1 MRNQIITTS
10 PSFIKIRLWLP
21 TIYWLICSVLAYTWC
36 IFTITN
42 PMPCEK
48 CTKIQFWC
56 TVLLIFSLTGWSQM
70 LFFSHLEEGFPSPP
84 PLVRHATHLQYLHRR
99 GSLLIH
105 STSIGEARYSSAV
118 PPSVRHVTHLQHL
131 HRWGMLLTCS
141 ASIGEARY
149 SPAVPPL
156 VRHVTHLQDIQV
168 HLLLFH
174 LDLFYIMI
182 NLSCLFA
189 Y

>member
-1 MRNQIITTS
+1 
-10 PSFIKIRLWLP
+10 
-21 TIYWLICSVLAYTWC
+21 
-36 IFTITN
+36 
-42 PMPCEK
+42 
-48 CTKIQFWC
+48 
-56 TVLLIFSLTGWSQM
+56 M

-105 STSIGEARYSSAV
+105 ST
-118 PPSVRHVTHLQHL
+118 
-131 HRWGMLLTCS
+131 
-141 ASIGEARY
+141 SIGEARY

>member
-1 MRNQIITTS
+1 
-10 PSFIKIRLWLP
+10 
-21 TIYWLICSVLAYTWC
+21 
-36 IFTITN
+36 
-42 PMPCEK
+42 MPCEK

-56 TVLLIFSLTGWSQM
+56 TVLLILSLTGWSQM

-149 SPAVPPL
+149 SPAAPPS
-156 VRHVTHLQDIQV
+156 VRHVTHLQYLHWWGTLLICRTFRFICCCSIWTSSTSWLILV
-168 HLLLFH
+168 AYLLIKKVNHRSVYPIPKSPCCHLIPTQF
-174 LDLFYIMI
+174 IGT
-182 NLSCLFA
+182 
-189 Y
+189 